1 MKDYCCSKFFEP
13 YYLDAMK
20 NKKTAS
26 ITTVIIAVAVI
37 IFQYIDQNWSD
48 DNETN
53 FTELVS
59 EHGGSSINASNAPIE
74 SNNQIET
81 LYANKQSD
89 TVVEIN
95 GEVIKLLADDNQ
107 GSRHQKFIMELPSG
121 HTLLVSHNIDL
132 APKINSLRENDT
144 VKIKGEYEWSERG
157 GVIHWTHHDPAGR
170 HEDGWIEHQGK
181 RYY

>member
-1 MKDYCCSKFFEP
+1 MKDYCCSKIFEP

-37 IFQYIDQNWSD
+37 IFQYIDQNWSAD
-48 DNETN
+48 SETN
-53 FTELVS
+53 FTEFLTGQEKS
-59 EHGGSSINASNAPIE
+59 LSNTPDEA
-74 SNNQIET
+74 NHQLET

-89 TVVEIN
+89 IVVETR
-95 GEVIKLLADDNQ
+95 GEVIKLLADDTE
-107 GSRHQKFIMELPSG
+107 GSRHQKFIMQLSSG
-121 HTLLVSHNIDL
+121 HTVLISHNIDL
-132 APKINSLRENDT
+132 APRINALKKYDT
-144 VKIKGEYEWSERG
+144 IKIKGEYEWSERG

>member
-1 MKDYCCSKFFEP
+1 
-13 YYLDAMK
+13 MK

-37 IFQYIDQNWSD
+37 LFQYIDQNWSG

-53 FTELVS
+53 YSELVAKQ
-59 EHGGSSINASNAPIE
+59 EKNPRNTPIKAKC
-74 SNNQIET
+74 QLET

-89 TVVEIN
+89 IVIETR
-95 GEVIKLLADDNQ
+95 GKVIKLLADDTK
-107 GSRHQKFIMELPSG
+107 GSRHQKFIMQLSSG
-121 HTLLVSHNIDL
+121 HTVLISHNIDL
-132 APKINSLRENDT
+132 APRINALQENDT
-144 VKIKGEYEWSERG
+144 IKIKGEYEWSERG